1 MENTNR
7 RKIAIG
13 VYIVFCIYVAFM
25 WCISGYL
32 NWPKSDMWLCVV
44 GIIAG
49 GLLTFKKKFRAEPQ
63 AYLLGICSTITIIN
77 YSEHTYEFTDI
88 FMVMCALTC
97 LISFYHIPSINYIH
111 LGSTTVY
118 VVYELFK
125 EGWLLHIIQ
134 EQDYI
139 IVVRIACIYLIEI
152 TMLIMVKWHI
162 KALKTVEEKAELAEH
177 ESQAKADF
185 LANVSHE
192 IRTPLNVINGMTELV
207 MQKNLDKEA
216 KDYVYGIHRAGDN
229 LLTVINDILDFSKLE
244 SGELELSDE
253 IYETMSLFYDICS
266 IAKIQLGG
274 KELEFQVDINPSL
287 PMSLKG
293 DVVRL
298 KQIILNLLSNAIKY
312 TEHGEIVFKADF
324 VETNQGIDLS
334 VSVRDSGIGIKEQDI
349 EQLFHAFE
357 QIDSKRSRSYNGTGL
372 GLAISKEIVTL
383 MGGEL
388 KFESTYGK
396 GSHFYFTVPQVVE
409 EEAPSVEIKDKE
421 KINMGIF
428 VENEGVKR
436 TVINTARQLGLTY
449 KEITDKKS
457 LEEEL
462 EKGINHLFL
471 ECKKSNDTLEILK
484 KIPKGMRILMQ
495 EEACLKEY
503 EQFSVGVVKLPIHS
517 MSLAVV
523 LNNEKNGREMYEQEI
538 STNSRRF
545 QAPEAKILIV
555 DDNAVNLKVAAGL
568 LRPYG
573 MQIDTAI
580 SGEESVQKIID
591 NKYDLV
597 LMDHMMP
604 EMDGIEATKIIRQQG
619 GEYYKNLPII
629 ALSANA
635 VHGAQQMFK
644 EAGMNDFV
652 PKPIEMRFLAGKL
665 LKWLPEEKIKELQTE
680 NKGTEERGKTKETQP
695 VDLDS
700 IEGLDKNIGLSYV
713 ADDEELYHEVLME
726 FADEADMRAE
736 EIEQFLVE
744 GNLSNYV
751 IRVHALKSLA
761 KTIGA
766 TELSELAK
774 ELEDRGTVEDMEIVY
789 EKTPGLLKDYR
800 ELGKKLRE
808 YGKQKKG
815 ENPAD
820 NDEAEESEQVL
831 LDKAQLTE
839 KLNLLIQYLDEYD
852 SISAEEILAE
862 IKRYRYENDTQ
873 REILTKMLTA
883 MQEFDYSSCKEAAD
897 RMMECIT

>member
-1 MENTNR
+1 MENSNK

-13 VYIVFCIYVAFM
+13 VYIVFCSYVAFM

-32 NWPKSDMWLCVV
+32 SWPKSDMWLCLV

-49 GLLTFKKKFRAEPQ
+49 GFLTFKKKFRAEPQ
-63 AYLLGICSTITIIN
+63 AFLLGICSTITIIN
-77 YSEHTYEFTDI
+77 YSEHAYDFTDI
-88 FMVMCALTC
+88 FMVLCALTC

-111 LGSTTVY
+111 LGSTTIY
-118 VVYELFK
+118 VVYKLLA
-125 EGWLLHIIQ
+125 EGWLRHIIQ
-134 EQDYI
+134 EQEYV

-152 TMLIMVKWHI
+152 TMLIMVKWHL
-162 KALKTVEEKAELAEH
+162 KALKTAEEKTKQAEH
-177 ESQAKADF
+177 AGQAKADF

-216 KDYVYGIHRAGDN
+216 KEYIYGIHRAGDN
-229 LLTVINDILDFSKLE
+229 LLTVINDILDYSKLE
-244 SGELELSDE
+244 SGELELAE
-253 IYETMSLFYDICS
+253 ETYESMSLFYDICS

-312 TEHGEIVFKADF
+312 TEHGEIVLKADF
-324 VETNQGIDLS
+324 ARTEQGIDLM
-334 VSVRDSGIGIKEQDI
+334 VSVKDSGIGIKEQDI

-372 GLAISKEIVTL
+372 GLAISKEIVSL
-383 MGGEL
+383 MGGKL

-396 GSHFYFTVPQVVE
+396 GSHFYFTVPQKVD
-409 EEAPSVEIKDKE
+409 EEAPSVTVKDKE
-421 KINMGIF
+421 KIQMGIF
-428 VENEGVKR
+428 VENEGIKK
-436 TVINTARQLGLTY
+436 TVINTVEQLELVY
-449 KEITDKKS
+449 KEIQDKES
-457 LEEEL
+457 LGEEL
-462 EKGINHLFL
+462 ENGLNHLFL
-471 ECKKSNDTLEILK
+471 ECKKSSDTLDILK
-484 KIPKGMRILMQ
+484 KLPKETRVLMQ

-503 EQFSVGVVKLPIHS
+503 EQYSVGVVRLPIYS

-523 LNNEKNGREMYEQEI
+523 LNNEKSGRELYEQEI

-545 QAPEAKILIV
+545 QAPEARILIV

-568 LRPYG
+568 LKPYG

-580 SGEESVQKIID
+580 SGEESVQKVVE
-591 NKYDLV
+591 NRYDLV

-604 EMDGIEATKIIRQQG
+604 QMDGIEATKLIRQQEG
-619 GEYYKNLPII
+619 DYYKELPII

-644 EAGMNDFV
+644 EAGMDDFV

-665 LKWLPEEKIKELQTE
+665 LKWLPEEKVMEVHTE
-680 NKGTEERGKTKETQP
+680 NKAPQETEKLQIM
-695 VDLDS
+695 DLND
-700 IEGLDKNIGLSYV
+700 IDGLDKSIGLSYV

-726 FADEADMRAE
+726 FADESDKRAE
-736 EIEQFLVE
+736 EIEQFLLE
-744 GNLSNYV
+744 GDISDYV

-766 TELSELAK
+766 MELSEHAK
-774 ELEDRGTVEDMEIVY
+774 ELEERGTAADMEVVY
-789 EKTPGLLKDYR
+789 DKTPALLKEYR
-800 ELGKKLRE
+800 ELGRTLKE
-808 YGKQKKG
+808 YGKQNG
-815 ENPAD
+815 GD
-820 NDEAEESEQVL
+820 NSGVDDIAEEREL
-831 LDKAQLTE
+831 LPLDKE
-839 KLNLLIQYLDEYD
+839 KLAEKLGQLINCLEEYD
-852 SISAEEILAE
+852 SFGAEEILEE
-862 IKRYRYENDTQ
+862 IKQYRYKN
-873 REILTKMLTA
+873 EIQTETLSKMLVA
-883 MQEFDYSSCKEAAD
+883 MQEFDYNSCKEAAGD
-897 RMMECIT
+897 MKKCIT